1 MIDVLLCLFIETK
14 LYCAPLL
21 ICYLSLFEGERAEKS
36 FDQLNFLTNVR
47 RIIILD

>member
-21 ICYLSLFEGERAEKS
+21 IIFKSLRGRESRKS
-36 FDQLNFLTNVR
+36 FGQLNFLTNVR
-47 RIIILD
+47 SIIILD